1 MYSNTPLKPLAP
13 STDEQE
19 RWNHTALRKRMI
31 IGAWEQDLEDELA
44 RHLPADRREAWG
56 PADLSS
62 NPFEQITRQLSVL
75 YHEVPAVTNLNG
87 DISDLTSREGLVTKA
102 GLWQLMQRA
111 QQMVIGLRE
120 SAIRIDVNPH
130 VEGAPIS
137 SDGRPS
143 NTLENVLPCSQ
154 RLK

>member
-1 MYSNTPLKPLAP
+1 MYINLPIKPLAP
-13 STDEQE
+13 TADEQE
-19 RWNHTALRKRMI
+19 RWSHTALRKRMI

-87 DISDLTSREGLVTKA
+87 DISALTAREGLVTQA
-102 GLWQLMQRA
+102 GLWQLMQRV
-111 QQMVIGLRE
+111 Q
-120 SAIRIDVNPH
+120 
-130 VEGAPIS
+130 
-137 SDGRPS
+137 
-143 NTLENVLPCSQ
+143 
-154 RLK
+154 